1 MTKSNEKT
9 REKKIVTTSIIG
21 ILGNLLLVGF
31 KITIGL
37 IVNAI
42 SLISDGINNLT
53 DALSSLITIIGTK
66 IANKKPDKKH
76 PYGHGR
82 FEYLTSLIISVLV
95 IIAGATAIVEAVTS
109 LINGDM
115 IAKYN
120 LLSLIIISVGILI
133 KAALGIF
140 FRIRGKKYDSDALK
154 ASGVDAIGDV
164 ILSTATLVVA
174 IICYFVPDA
183 AKIHLE
189 AYLSIVIGLFII
201 KAGVEILLEAVS
213 NIIGKRTDQ
222 SVINEMKTMVCS
234 FPQVQGAYDLI
245 LNNYGPE
252 RIIGSVHIQ
261 VDDNLTAKEIHKLTR
276 EIQTKAFNEHN
287 IILTVGIY
295 ANNDS
300 DDVTNVKKDLLGI
313 IKKYPEVIQTHGF
326 FLDSEKHIVT
336 FDIIIDFKSENH
348 PKTIEKIKEEIKQL
362 HPEYDYYVIEDLDIS
377 D

>member
-1 MTKSNEKT
+1 MRNV
-9 REKKIVTTSIIG
+9 REKKIVQTSIIG
-21 ILGNLLLVGF
+21 ILGNLILVGM

-42 SLISDGINNLT
+42 SLVSDGINNLT

-66 IANKKPDKKH
+66 LANKKPDKKH

-82 FEYLTSLIISVLV
+82 IEYLTSLVIAILV
-95 IIAGATAIVEAVTS
+95 IIAGVTAIVEAIQT
-109 LINGDM
+109 LIKGEMVAN
-115 IAKYN
+115 YN

-140 FRIRGKKYDSDALK
+140 FRIRGKKYNSEALK

-164 ILSTATLVVA
+164 VLSTATLVVA
-174 IICYFVPDA
+174 LVCYFVPDA
-183 AKIHLE
+183 ANWHLE
-189 AYLSIVIGLFII
+189 AYLSIIIGGFII
-201 KAGVEILLEAVS
+201 KAGIEILLEAVS
-213 NIIGKRTDQ
+213 NIIGKRSDQ
-222 SVINEMKTMVCS
+222 KVINDMKTMVCS

-261 VDDNLTAKEIHKLTR
+261 VDDNLTAKEIHKLTK
-276 EIQTKAFNEHN
+276 EIQTKAYMDFNV
-287 IILTVGIY
+287 ILTVGIY

-300 DDVTNVKKDLLGI
+300 EDVTNVKKDLLDVI
-313 IKKYPEVIQTHGF
+313 RNHPEVIQMHGF
-326 FLDSEKHIVT
+326 FLDSEKAIVT
-336 FDIIIDFKSENH
+336 FDIILDFKADNH
-348 PKTIEKIKEEIKQL
+348 TAIIEKIKEEIKQL
-362 HPEYDYYVIEDLDIS
+362 HPEFEYHVIEDLDIS

>member
-1 MTKSNEKT
+1 MDKL
-9 REKKIVTTSIIG
+9 REKKIIRTSIVGVIG
-21 ILGNLLLVGF
+21 NVILVAM

-66 IANKKPDKKH
+66 LAHKKPDKKH

-82 FEYLTSLIISVLV
+82 IEYLTSLAISILV
-95 IIAGATAIVEAVTS
+95 IIAGATAIYEAIQG
-109 LINGDM
+109 LINGES
-115 IAKYN
+115 IAQYN

-133 KAALGIF
+133 KVGLSIL
-140 FRIRGKKYDSDALK
+140 FRIKGKKYNSEALI
-154 ASGVDAIGDV
+154 ASGIDAIGDV
-164 ILSTATLVVA
+164 VLSSATLAVA
-174 IICYFVPDA
+174 LVCYFVPDA

-189 AYLSIVIGLFII
+189 CYLSIIIGLFII
-201 KAGVEILLEAVS
+201 KAGVQILLEAVS
-213 NIIGKRTDQ
+213 NIIGKRSDQ
-222 SVINEMKTMVCS
+222 NVINEMKEMICS

-261 VDDNLTAKEIHKLTR
+261 VDDNLTAKEIHKLTK
-276 EIQTKAFNEHN
+276 EIQTKAYTEHQV
-287 IILTVGIY
+287 ILTVGIY

-300 DDVTNVKKDLLGI
+300 EDVTNVKKDLVSILV
-313 IKKYPEVIQTHGF
+313 KYPEVIQMHGF
-326 FLDSEKHIVT
+326 FLDSEKHLVT
-336 FDIIIDFKSENH
+336 FDLIIDFKANNH
-348 PKTIEKIKEEIKQL
+348 PEIIEKIKGEIKER
-362 HPEYDYYVIEDLDIS
+362 HPEFDYHVIEDLDIS

>member
-1 MTKSNEKT
+1 MSTT
-9 REKKIVTTSIIG
+9 REKKIVNTSIIG
-21 ILGNLLLVGF
+21 IIGNLVLVAM
-31 KITIGL
+31 KITVGL

-42 SLISDGINNLT
+42 SIISDGINNLT

-66 IANKKPDKKH
+66 LAHKKPDKKH

-82 FEYLTSLIISVLV
+82 IEYLTSLAISVLV
-95 IIAGATAIVEAVTS
+95 IIAGATAIVEAIQH
-109 LINGDM
+109 LISGETF
-115 IAKYN
+115 AQYN

-133 KAALGIF
+133 KIGLGIL
-140 FRIRGKKYDSDALK
+140 FRIRGKKYNSEALK

-164 ILSTATLVVA
+164 VLSSATLAVA
-174 IICYFVPDA
+174 IVCFFVPDA

-189 AYLSIVIGLFII
+189 AYLSIIIGLFII
-201 KAGVEILLEAVS
+201 KAGIGILLEAVS
-213 NIIGKRTDQ
+213 NIIGKRSDQ
-222 SVINEMKTMVCS
+222 DVINDMKALVCS

-276 EIQTKAFNEHN
+276 EIQTKAYAEHQV
-287 IILTVGIY
+287 ILTVGIY

-300 DDVTNVKKDLLGI
+300 DDVTNVKKDLVDVLS
-313 IKKYPEVIQTHGF
+313 KHPEVIQMHGF
-326 FLDSEKHIVT
+326 FLDSEKHAVT
-336 FDIIIDFKSENH
+336 FDLILDFKADNH
-348 PKTIEKIKEEIKQL
+348 PEIIAKIKSEIKEL
-362 HPEYDYYVIEDLDIS
+362 HPEFDYYVIEDLDIS

>member
-1 MTKSNEKT
+1 MSNT
-9 REKKIVTTSIIG
+9 REKKIVTTSVIG
-21 ILGNLLLVGF
+21 ILGNLVLVGF
-31 KITIGL
+31 KIIIGL
-37 IVNAI
+37 LVNAI

-95 IIAGATAIVEAVTS
+95 IIAGATAIVEAITNLV
-109 LINGDM
+109 NGEM
-115 IAKYN
+115 IANYN

-133 KAALGIF
+133 KAGLGIF
-140 FRIRGKKYDSDALK
+140 FRIRGKKYESDALK
-154 ASGVDAIGDV
+154 ASGTDAIGDV

-213 NIIGKRTDQ
+213 NIIGKRSDQ
-222 SVINEMKTMVCS
+222 AVINEMKTMVCS

-261 VDDNLTAKEIHKLTR
+261 VDDNMTAKEIHKLTR
-276 EIQTKAFNEHN
+276 EIQTKAFSEHN
-287 IILTVGIY
+287 VILTVGIY

-300 DDVTNVKKDLLGI
+300 DDVTNVKKDLLEI
-313 IKKYPEVIQTHGF
+313 VHKHPEVIQTHGF

-336 FDIIIDFKSENH
+336 FDIIIDFKSDNH
-348 PKTIEKIKEEIKQL
+348 PQTIENIKGEIKQL